1 MLQVCVKFA
10 SISSLLIVM
19 LMNLKK
25 VVVTMMV
32 GWMAISVHAQWE
44 NSLKVVVSDNGL
56 LVGRYVRQTDSTYIA
71 NPVDWE
77 EEVPK
82 KGFRVE
88 VWTPEKGK
96 GFVGRKDGVTGN
108 INVRKGPSTKTA
120 IVAKITQEDSDKDY
134 PDNVFDCLGKT
145 KGWYKIKI
153 KGKVGY
159 VRQDLVSWAA
169 YFAD

>member
-1 MLQVCVKFA
+1 MVCVTTV
-10 SISSLLIVM
+10 S
-19 LMNLKK
+19 
-25 VVVTMMV
+25 
-32 GWMAISVHAQWE
+32 AQIQKDQ
-44 NSLKVVVSDNGL
+44 LKVVVSKENGG
-56 LVGRYVRQTDSTYIA
+56 LVGRYVRETPTTLIA

-82 KGFRVE
+82 SEYKIDI
-88 VWTPEKGK
+88 WTPEKGK
-96 GFVGRKDGVTGN
+96 GFVYRKDGVRGN

-120 IVAKITQEDSDKDY
+120 VVAKITEEDSNKDY
-134 PDNVFDCLGKT
+134 PDFAFDCLGK
-145 KGWYKIKI
+145 KGEWYKIKI

>member
-1 MLQVCVKFA
+1 MKRVIFVFFA
-10 SISSLLIVM
+10 LLG
-19 LMNLKK
+19 
-25 VVVTMMV
+25 VVTANAQ
-32 GWMAISVHAQWE
+32 MADR
-44 NSLKVVVSDNGL
+44 LKVVVSKDGG
-56 LVGRYVRQTDSTYIA
+56 LVGRYVRETATTYVA

-82 KGFRVE
+82 QGYRVE

-96 GFVGRKDGVTGN
+96 GFVVRGDGVKGN

-120 IVAKITQEDSDKDY
+120 VVAQITEEDSAKEY
-134 PDNVFDCLGKT
+134 PDFAFDCLGKT

-159 VRQDLVSWAA
+159 VRQDLVNWAA
-169 YFAD
+169 YYAD

>member
-1 MLQVCVKFA
+1 MKR
-10 SISSLLIVM
+10 ILI
-19 LMNLKK
+19 
-25 VVVTMMV
+25 MMIAFL
-32 GWMAISVHAQWE
+32 GFSAAYAQME
-44 NSLKVVVSDNGL
+44 DRMKVVVSDEGS
-56 LVGRYVRQTDSTYIA
+56 LVGRYVRQTATTYIA

-82 KGFRVE
+82 KGYRVE

-96 GFVGRKDGVTGN
+96 GFVVRRDGVKGN
-108 INVRKGPSTKTA
+108 INVRKGPSTHTA
-120 IVAKITQEDSDKDY
+120 VVTKITEADSMKDY
-134 PDNVFDCLGKT
+134 PDCVFDCLGKSN
-145 KGWYKIKI
+145 GWYKVSV

>member
-1 MLQVCVKFA
+1 M
-10 SISSLLIVM
+10 
-19 LMNLKK
+19 
-25 VVVTMMV
+25 
-32 GWMAISVHAQWE
+32 
-44 NSLKVVVSDNGL
+44 
-56 LVGRYVRQTDSTYIA
+56 
-71 NPVDWE
+71 
-77 EEVPK
+77 
-82 KGFRVE
+82 
-88 VWTPEKGK
+88 
-96 GFVGRKDGVTGN
+96 TGN

-120 IVAKITQEDSDKDY
+120 IVEKITPEDSDKDY